1 MPLVRLHP
9 GRESTHFY
17 GALNLLTGQETT
29 LRTQLMNADA
39 TVLFLVR
46 LLEAYP
52 TQPILMLWDRAPWH
66 RGEPIKQ
73 LLAAH
78 PRLEIIYLPTAAPDL
93 NPQEHVWK
101 ATRTAVSHN
110 HRHGRLG
117 ELADAFEHHL
127 RSTVFPCSL
136 LQKHDYPRLRAMFT

>member
-29 LRTQLMNADA
+29 LRTDLMNADA
-39 TVLFLVR
+39 TVLFLLR
-46 LLEAYP
+46 LLETYP
-52 TQPILMLWDRAPWH
+52 TQPILMLLDRAPWH

-73 LLAAH
+73 LLAAN

-101 ATRTAVSHN
+101 ATRNAVSHN
-110 HRHGRLG
+110 HRHGKLS

-127 RSTVFPCSL
+127 RSTAFPCSL
-136 LQKHDYPRLRAMFT
+136 LQKHDYPRLCAVFT